1 MKRLIRWL
9 ARVFKA
15 DIVRVEVKEVV
26 KEVQVIRSEYL
37 TDLALTGGVIDGD
50 LVVDGNA
57 CVKGSVRVLGS
68 LKVDGAVTAMRKED
82 GTGGNAY
89 GNVAGGCNTDSTRF
103 CGFCGDGSDTMSSGR
118 GKEGALCQ

>member
-57 CVKGSVRVLGS
+57 IVKGNVTVLGS

-89 GNVAGGCNTDSTRF
+89 GNVAGGCNASSTRF
-103 CGFCGDGSDTMSSGR
+103 GGFDNDGSDTALN